1 MTLQEL
7 IYANLVTSRL
17 AKGDGLIS
25 TARHSI
31 SDAQML
37 TKEYEDRFIN
47 QSSNLPKLQC
57 RSCGGYF
64 KSDHELTKHLIDTHR

>member
-7 IYANLVTSRL
+7 IYANLVTQRLSKGYSISQASRY
-17 AKGDGLIS
+17 
-25 TARHSI
+25 SI

-37 TKEYEDRFIN
+37 TKEYENRFIN
-47 QSSNLPKLQC
+47 QSSDLPKLQC

>member
-17 AKGDGLIS
+17 ANGDGLIS
-25 TARHSI
+25 TTKHSI

-37 TKEYEDRFIN
+37 TKEYENRFIN
-47 QSSNLPKLQC
+47 QSSDLPKQC
-57 RSCGGYF
+57 QSCGGYF